1 MRCRGKNGACPA
13 INFIS
18 IKLTDVA
25 ETRLM
30 GQGCRESG
38 GERGMENMEG
48 EWGGKRRR
56 EKGREHRKEKGKGGG
71 RRGPVMN
78 AWEGE
83 RGCIHYTVL

>member
-1 MRCRGKNGACPA
+1 
-13 INFIS
+13 
-18 IKLTDVA
+18 
-25 ETRLM
+25 
-30 GQGCRESG
+30 
-38 GERGMENMEG
+38 MEG

-83 RGCIHYTVL
+83 RGCIQYCRRAGRSGWN